1 MPRGVSRVDEAQ
13 LQGRLWVPLVLRP
26 ALWLDAADVS
36 TITIATGVSEWR
48 DKSGNSRHATQA
60 TASLQPGYSQSA
72 LRGRPG
78 LIWPVVASATTVNRV
93 LNTTSFNI
101 GISNIAA
108 TFAVARM
115 DSGAAM
121 SGYRRLFVSNSVSPF
136 GYSLWYFGTG
146 SASQTMLQIAGT
158 VTIGADWAVGTERN
172 SPFVL
177 SMVGPNNGGVA
188 ANNLRS
194 RLNGGVSTNT
204 RTDATG
210 TVGGTNQLVIG
221 AGEAAYTAGQ
231 YSWSGEISEIVHFN
245 TTLSPR
251 DVNII
256 EGYLAWK
263 WGITLAASHPF
274 ANRPPVIGD

>member
-1 MPRGVSRVDEAQ
+1 MPRGVDELDEAR
-13 LQGRLWVPLVLRP
+13 LQGRLWTPAQVLP
-26 ALWLDAADVS
+26 AVWLDAADLS

-48 DKSGNSRHATQA
+48 DKSGNNRHATQA
-60 TASLQPGYSQSA
+60 TTSLQPDYSQFA
-72 LRGRPG
+72 LNGRPG
-78 LIWPVVASATTVNRV
+78 LIWPVVAGATSINRV
-93 LNTTSFNI
+93 LYTTSFDI

-108 TFAVARM
+108 TFVVARM
-115 DSGAAM
+115 DSGSAM
-121 SGYRRLFVSNSVSPF
+121 NSFRRLFVNNSS

-146 SASQTMLQIAGT
+146 SSSQTMLQIAGT
-158 VTIGADWAVGTERN
+158 ATIGADWTVGTERN

-194 RLNGGVSTNT
+194 RLNGGIRTNT

-210 TVGGTNQLVIG
+210 TVGGTSQLAIG
-221 AGEAAYTAGQ
+221 AVEAGYTTGQ

-245 TTLSPR
+245 TTLSPHN
-251 DVNII
+251 VNII

-263 WGITLAASHPF
+263 WGIRLAAEHPF
-274 ANRPPVIGD
+274 ANRPPLIGD